1 MTDRRQELHGAITAA
16 RSDALEAVSG
26 LGPDQLARTT
36 ANEGWSVKDV
46 LAHLS
51 SIEARLRSMCEY
63 GLDGRQW
70 PADDGD
76 VNAYNARCVAERRS
90 WSGPALVAEL
100 EQSGGESLGL
110 LERLAPEDLDRTFN
124 HPTRGMVTI
133 ETLMWIIPRHLR
145 AHTEEIKAALA
156 G

>member
-1 MTDRRQELHGAITAA
+1 MTDRKQELHGAITAA
-16 RSDALEAVSG
+16 RSDALEAVAR
-26 LGPDQLARTT
+26 LGPDQLARPT
-36 ANEGWSVKDV
+36 ANEGWSVKDI

-51 SIEARLRSMCEY
+51 SIEARIRSMCQF

-76 VNAYNARCVAERRS
+76 INAYNARCVAERRS

-100 EQSGGESLGL
+100 EQSGRESLSL

-124 HPTRGMVTI
+124 HPTRGVVTI
-133 ETLMWIIPRHLR
+133 ETLLSIIPRHLR
-145 AHTEEIKAALA
+145 GHTEEIEAAL
-156 G
+156 GG